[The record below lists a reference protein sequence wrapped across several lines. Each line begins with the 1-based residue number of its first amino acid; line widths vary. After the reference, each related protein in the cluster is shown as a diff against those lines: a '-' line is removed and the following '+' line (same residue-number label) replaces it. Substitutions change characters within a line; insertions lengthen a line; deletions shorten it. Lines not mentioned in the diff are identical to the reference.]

1 MKKYFIK
8 LNVIIVILFAC
19 HIVGAQTEWKT
30 VKFEDETYTVSI
42 DSIIDTGNGVISV
55 KVKNKENRLLQIRDG
70 RVICPISMIIVAG
83 QEAIA
88 SKRNMVVASDYVKAF
103 FETDMTPDKI
113 IVYGNDNK
121 QAQAVFTVTKNMIV
135 VKKDPKQKSEPKQEP
150 KPESEK
156 KPEADKSDENNDL
169 TTKTDD
175 KSDLT
180 AENEPEVQ
188 QPASVR
194 KFASIG
200 TEEDKMNDAER
211 QANLAKVEPD
221 YDSDS
226 EKGEYIRPQ
235 RRMLSSQEG
244 GLPVQKAPERQASAI
259 RRPEADRTASQNAEE
274 KRKKKFFID
283 LALAAAVASPKEGE
297 GMTFTGYGVGFGYML
312 KNRHRLYIDIGVYE
326 YSDEI
331 VKGFSIDYSLVPVT
345 VSWNYVFFP
354 TKKLHLRIGPAIGFA
369 SLDAE
374 YKSNSGEKIGGSEK
388 IATSFLAGVDLGV
401 SWDISQFLK
410 IDIGYK
416 SLVSPGFNT
425 DDVDFSE
432 MLLQPFLSIG
442 LKF

>member
-55 KVKNKENRLLQIRDG
+55 KIKNKENRLLQIRDG

-135 VKKDPKQKSEPKQEP
+135 VKKDPEQKSEPKQEP

-156 KPEADKSDENNDL
+156 KPEADKSVGNNDL

-188 QPASVR
+188 QSASVR
-194 KFASIG
+194 RFASIG
-200 TEEDKMNDAER
+200 TEEEKTQSAER
-211 QANLAKVEPD
+211 QAALVKVEPD
-221 YDSDS
+221 NDSDN
-226 EKGEYIRPQ
+226 EEGEYKRPQ

-244 GLPVQKAPERQASAI
+244 GLPVQKEPERQASAV
-259 RRPEADRTASQNAEE
+259 RRPEANRTTPQNTEV
-274 KRKKKFFID
+274 KREKKFFID
-283 LALAAAVASPKEGE
+283 LALAAAIVSPKEGE
-297 GMTFTGYGVGFGYML
+297 GMTFGGYGIGFGYML
-312 KNRHRLYIDIGVYE
+312 NNRHRLYVDMGVYE
-326 YSDEI
+326 YWDKI
-331 VKGFSIDYSLVPVT
+331 IYDTSINYTLVPVT

-354 TKKLHLRIGPAIGFA
+354 TKKIHLRMGPAIGFA
-369 SLDAE
+369 SLAADFE
-374 YKSNSGEKIGGSEK
+374 SISGEKIGDREQ
-388 IATSFLAGVDLGV
+388 IATSFLVGVDLGL
-401 SWDISQFLK
+401 SWDISQYFKL
-410 IDIGYK
+410 DIGYK

-425 DDVDFSE
+425 DEVDFSE
-432 MLLQPFLSIG
+432 MLVQPFLSIG
-442 LKF
+442 FKF